1 MHVCT
6 RARARVCLCLRAF
19 ADGVRASAL
28 ACCQVL
34 FRVALALLADAE
46 DALLAAPG
54 AGEAYVALRA
64 HCAASHDADALLA
77 RAFGGRALGAALPA
91 WLPGGGVCGSL
102 PMRRIARAR
111 ALKRIDVERELV
123 DVHRRRVEYR
133 RQAEDERRRQQVRAR
148 GSVCVR
154 ACLQAFACVCA
165 CVCARAC
172 VCVCVCAVELMCVC
186 SHARGR

>member
-1 MHVCT
+1 MCARAYMCVCARLHVCT
-6 RARARVCLCLRAF
+6 RACARVCLCLRAF
-19 ADGVRASAL
+19 ADCVRASAL
-28 ACCQVL
+28 ACYQVL

-148 GSVCVR
+148 GSV
-154 ACLQAFACVCA
+154 
-165 CVCARAC
+165 
-172 VCVCVCAVELMCVC
+172 
-186 SHARGR
+186 

>member
-1 MHVCT
+1 M
-6 RARARVCLCLRAF
+6 
-19 ADGVRASAL
+19 
-28 ACCQVL
+28 
-34 FRVALALLADAE
+34 ALALLADAE

-148 GSVCVR
+148 GSV
-154 ACLQAFACVCA
+154 
-165 CVCARAC
+165 
-172 VCVCVCAVELMCVC
+172 
-186 SHARGR
+186 